1 LLQKEKE
8 ENLQVLDGWMVAGN
22 FEVGGKGGGHFYHF
36 FTPGVRG
43 FSMRIRK
50 RSQTDDRRK

>member
-22 FEVGGKGGGHFYHF
+22 FEVDGKGGDTFITFSHQVFA
-36 FTPGVRG
+36 G
-43 FSMRIRK
+43 F
-50 RSQTDDRRK
+50 Q